1 MDQIIPTLRFLPSEA
16 AMLKRLTFLCTAL
29 LALSACS
36 HNGSDNSAAPQP
48 APAQTSAPA
57 ASASAAKPATASTAP
72 AAPAAAST
80 AAASA
85 STAATP
91 ASATTTAA
99 AKPAAPATPFVDDGK
114 WVEGKNYFTIEPAQP
129 TSDPDKI
136 VVTEAFS
143 YACPA
148 CNAFHTTVD
157 QLVQSL
163 PAGSEMSYLPVS
175 FRPDE
180 NFPLFQRAYFAAK
193 ALGVA
198 EKTQDAMFD
207 AVWKT
212 GELASDDL
220 TTGRPKPQSAWP
232 TIEDVAKFY
241 AKYGVDPKEFVAVA
255 NSFSINTQMKR
266 ADDLVKAYGVD
277 GTPTIIVNGKYRFT
291 PGTAGGYA
299 QSIELAKWLVS
310 KEAAGK

>member
-1 MDQIIPTLRFLPSEA
+1 
-16 AMLKRLTFLCTAL
+16 MLKRLSFLCAAL
-29 LALSACS
+29 IALAACS
-36 HNGSDNSAAPQP
+36 HNGSDTSAPQP
-48 APAQTSAPA
+48 ALAQTSAPA
-57 ASASAAKPATASTAP
+57 APAP
-72 AAPAAAST
+72 AATAQTPTAAST

-91 ASATTTAA
+91 ASASTAA
-99 AKPAAPATPFVDDGK
+99 ATQKPSAPSEPFVDNGK
-114 WVEGKNYFTIEPAQP
+114 WVEGKNYFTIEPQQP
-129 TSDPDKI
+129 TGNPDKI

-148 CNAFHTTVD
+148 CNAFHSTAD
-157 QLVQSL
+157 QLEQSL
-163 PAGSEMSYLPVS
+163 PSNAVMTYLPVS

-193 ALGVA
+193 AMGVA
-198 EKTQDAMFD
+198 EKAHDAVFD
-207 AVWKT
+207 AVWKS

-232 TIEDVAKFY
+232 TIDDVAKFY
-241 AKYGVDPKEFVAVA
+241 AKYGVDPKQFVAVA

-266 ADDLVKAYGVD
+266 ADDQVKAYAVD

-291 PGTAGGYA
+291 PGAAGGYP
-299 QSIELAKWLVS
+299 QSIELTKWLVA

>member
-1 MDQIIPTLRFLPSEA
+1 
-16 AMLKRLTFLCTAL
+16 MLKRLSFLCAAL
-29 LALSACS
+29 LALTACS
-36 HNGSDNSAAPQP
+36 HNGSDNGTAPQP
-48 APAQTSAPA
+48 APAQSSAPA
-57 ASASAAKPATASTAP
+57 APASVAKPAPAATAPTPAASSTAAAASSSAATPATASTAVQKP
-72 AAPAAAST
+72 
-80 AAASA
+80 SA
-85 STAATP
+85 
-91 ASATTTAA
+91 
-99 AKPAAPATPFVDDGK
+99 PFVDDGK

-129 TSDPDKI
+129 TGIPDKI

-148 CNAFHTTVD
+148 CNAFHTTAD
-157 QLVQSL
+157 QLAQSL
-163 PAGSEMSYLPVS
+163 PSNAVMTYLPVS

-198 EKTQDAMFD
+198 DKTYDAMFD
-207 AVWKT
+207 AIWKS

-232 TIEDVAKFY
+232 TIDDVAKFY

-266 ADDLVKAYGVD
+266 ADDMVKAYGVD
-277 GTPTIIVNGKYRFT
+277 ATPTIIVNGKYRFT
-291 PGTAGGYA
+291 PGDAGGYS
-299 QSIELAKWLVS
+299 QSLELTKWLIA

>member
-1 MDQIIPTLRFLPSEA
+1 
-16 AMLKRLTFLCTAL
+16 MLKRLSFLCAAL
-29 LALSACS
+29 LALAACG
-36 HNGSDNSAAPQP
+36 HNDADNSAAPQP

-57 ASASAAKPATASTAP
+57 APASAAKPAPAASTP
-72 AAPAAAST
+72 APAAAST
-80 AAASA
+80 AASSSAASPASA
-85 STAATP
+85 STAAQKP
-91 ASATTTAA
+91 SA
-99 AKPAAPATPFVDDGK
+99 PAAPFVDDGK

-129 TSDPDKI
+129 TGNPDKI

-148 CNAFHTTVD
+148 CNAFHTTAD
-157 QLVQSL
+157 QLAQSL
-163 PAGSEMSYLPVS
+163 PSNAVMAYLPVS

-198 EKTQDAMFD
+198 DKTYDAMFD

-232 TIEDVAKFY
+232 TIDDVAKFY

-255 NSFSINTQMKR
+255 NSFSVNTQMKR
-266 ADDLVKAYGVD
+266 ADDMVKAYGVE

-291 PGTAGGYA
+291 PSDAGGSYA
-299 QSIELAKWLVS
+299 QSIELAKWLVA

>member
-1 MDQIIPTLRFLPSEA
+1 MAS
-16 AMLKRLTFLCTAL
+16 
-29 LALSACS
+29 
-36 HNGSDNSAAPQP
+36 GSKAKT
-48 APAQTSAPA
+48 TSRSNPR
-57 ASASAAKPATASTAP
+57 SR
-72 AAPAAAST
+72 
-80 AAASA
+80 
-85 STAATP
+85 P
-91 ASATTTAA
+91 AS
-99 AKPAAPATPFVDDGK
+99 
-114 WVEGKNYFTIEPAQP
+114 
-129 TSDPDKI
+129 PDKI

-148 CNAFHTTVD
+148 CNAFHTTAD
-157 QLVQSL
+157 QLAQGL
-163 PAGSEMSYLPVS
+163 PSNAAMTYLPVA

-198 EKTQDAMFD
+198 DKTSDAMFD
-207 AVWKT
+207 AVWKS

-232 TIEDVAKFY
+232 TIDDVAKFY

-266 ADDLVKAYGVD
+266 ADDMVKAYGVD
-277 GTPTIIVNGKYRFT
+277 ATPTIIVNGKYRFT
-291 PGTAGGYA
+291 PGDAGGYS
-299 QSIELAKWLVS
+299 QSIELTKWLIA

>member
-1 MDQIIPTLRFLPSEA
+1 
-16 AMLKRLTFLCTAL
+16 MLKRLTFLCAVL
-29 LALSACS
+29 LAVTACS
-36 HNGSDNSAAPQP
+36 HNGSDNDSTSQPQP

-57 ASASAAKPATASTAP
+57 APASAPAKAGTAANPATASTA
-72 AAPAAAST
+72 AAAASST
-80 AAASA
+80 AAAPASA
-85 STAATP
+85 STAAQKP
-91 ASATTTAA
+91 SA
-99 AKPAAPATPFVDDGK
+99 PAAPFVDDGK
-114 WVEGKNYFTIEPAQP
+114 WVEGKNYFTIDPAQP
-129 TSDPDKI
+129 TGVPDKI
-136 VVTEAFS
+136 VVTEVFS

-148 CNAFHTTVD
+148 CNQFHSTAD
-157 QLVQSL
+157 QLAKSL
-163 PAGSEMSYLPVS
+163 PPNAVMTYLPVS

-198 EKTQDAMFD
+198 DKTYDAMFD
-207 AVWKT
+207 AVWKS

-232 TIEDVAKFY
+232 TIDDVAKFY

-266 ADDLVKAYGVD
+266 ADDMVKAYGVE
-277 GTPTIIVNGKYRFT
+277 GTPTIIVNGKYRYT
-291 PGTAGGYA
+291 PGDAGGYA
-299 QSIELAKWLVS
+299 QSIELTKWLVA

>member
-1 MDQIIPTLRFLPSEA
+1 
-16 AMLKRLTFLCTAL
+16 MLKRLSFLCAAL
-29 LALSACS
+29 LALAACS
-36 HNGSDNSAAPQP
+36 HDGSDTSAPQP

-57 ASASAAKPATASTAP
+57 APASAAKPAPASTAQAP
-72 AAPAAAST
+72 AAASTTAAAPAAAST
-80 AAASA
+80 AA
-85 STAATP
+85 TP
-91 ASATTTAA
+91 D
-99 AKPAAPATPFVDDGK
+99 KPSAPAEPFVDNGK
-114 WVEGKNYFTIEPAQP
+114 WVEGKNYFTIEPQQP
-129 TSDPDKI
+129 TGNPDKI

-148 CNAFHTTVD
+148 CNAFHSTAD
-157 QLVQSL
+157 QIEKSL
-163 PAGSEMSYLPVS
+163 PSNAVMTYLPVS

-198 EKTQDAMFD
+198 EKAHDAMFD

-220 TTGRPKPQSAWP
+220 ATGRPKPQSAWP
-232 TIEDVAKFY
+232 TIDDVAKFY
-241 AKYGVDPKEFVAVA
+241 GKYGVDPKQFVAVA

-266 ADDLVKAYGVD
+266 ADDMVKAYGVD
-277 GTPTIIVNGKYRFT
+277 GTPTIIINGKYRFT
-291 PGTAGGYA
+291 PGNAGGYA
-299 QSIELAKWLVS
+299 QSIELTKWLIA

>member
-1 MDQIIPTLRFLPSEA
+1 
-16 AMLKRLTFLCTAL
+16 MLKRLSFLCAAL
-29 LALSACS
+29 LALAACS
-36 HNGSDNSAAPQP
+36 HDGSDASAPQP

-57 ASASAAKPATASTAP
+57 APASAAKPAPASTAQ
-72 AAPAAAST
+72 APAAAST
-80 AAASA
+80 AAA
-85 STAATP
+85 TP
-91 ASATTTAA
+91 APAATAA
-99 AKPAAPATPFVDDGK
+99 AAPEKPSAPAEPFVDNGK
-114 WVEGKNYFTIEPAQP
+114 WVEGKNYFTIEPQQP
-129 TSDPDKI
+129 TGNPDKI

-148 CNAFHTTVD
+148 CNAFHSTAD
-157 QLVQSL
+157 QIEKSL
-163 PAGSEMSYLPVS
+163 PSNAVLTYLPVS

-198 EKTQDAMFD
+198 EKAHDAMFD

-232 TIEDVAKFY
+232 TIDDVAKFY
-241 AKYGVDPKEFVAVA
+241 AKYGVDPKQFVAVA

-266 ADDLVKAYGVD
+266 ADDMVKAYGVD

-291 PGTAGGYA
+291 PGNAGGYA
-299 QSIELAKWLVS
+299 QSIELTKWLIA

>member
-1 MDQIIPTLRFLPSEA
+1 
-16 AMLKRLTFLCTAL
+16 MLKRLSFLCAAL
-29 LALSACS
+29 LALTACS
-36 HNGSDNSAAPQP
+36 HSGPDNGASPQP

-57 ASASAAKPATASTAP
+57 TPASAAKPAPATTAP
-72 AAPAAAST
+72 APAT
-80 AAASA
+80 A
-85 STAATP
+85 STAATASSSTATP
-91 ASATTTAA
+91 ATASTAA
-99 AKPAAPATPFVDDGK
+99 QKPSAPAEPFVDNGK

-129 TSDPDKI
+129 TGVPDKI

-143 YACPA
+143 FACPA
-148 CNAFHTTVD
+148 CNQFHTTAD
-157 QLVQSL
+157 QLAQSL
-163 PAGSEMSYLPVS
+163 PSNAVMIYLPVS

-198 EKTQDAMFD
+198 DKTYDAMFD
-207 AVWKT
+207 AIWKS

-232 TIEDVAKFY
+232 TIDDVAKFY

-266 ADDLVKAYGVD
+266 ADDMVKAYGVD
-277 GTPTIIVNGKYRFT
+277 ATPTIIVNGKYRFT
-291 PGTAGGYA
+291 PGDAGGYS
-299 QSIELAKWLVS
+299 QSLELTKWLIA

>member
-1 MDQIIPTLRFLPSEA
+1 
-16 AMLKRLTFLCTAL
+16 MLKRLSFLGVAL
-29 LALSACS
+29 IALAACS
-36 HNGSDNSAAPQP
+36 HNGSDNTASPQP
-48 APAQTSAPA
+48 APAQSSAPA
-57 ASASAAKPATASTAP
+57 APASAAKPAP
-72 AAPAAAST
+72 ATTTSAPAAAST
-80 AAASA
+80 AAAAAS

-91 ASATTTAA
+91 AAASTAA
-99 AKPAAPATPFVDDGK
+99 QKTASTPAEPFVDDGK

-129 TSDPDKI
+129 TGIPDKI

-148 CNAFHTTVD
+148 CDQFHTKAD
-157 QLVQSL
+157 QLAQSL
-163 PAGSEMSYLPVS
+163 PSNAVMTYLPVS

-198 EKTQDAMFD
+198 DKTYDAMFD
-207 AVWKT
+207 AVWKS

-232 TIEDVAKFY
+232 TIDDIAKFY

-266 ADDLVKAYGVD
+266 ADDMVKAYGVD
-277 GTPTIIVNGKYRFT
+277 ATPTIIVNGKYRFT
-291 PGTAGGYA
+291 PSDAGGYG
-299 QSIELAKWLVS
+299 QSIELTKWLVA

>member
-1 MDQIIPTLRFLPSEA
+1 
-16 AMLKRLTFLCTAL
+16 MLKRLSFLCAAL
-29 LALSACS
+29 IALAACS
-36 HNGSDNSAAPQP
+36 QNGSDTTASQP

-57 ASASAAKPATASTAP
+57 TPASSAKPAPAGTAQ
-72 AAPAAAST
+72 APAAAST
-80 AAASA
+80 STGAAAASA
-85 STAATP
+85 STAP
-91 ASATTTAA
+91 VPQNPS
-99 AKPAAPATPFVDDGK
+99 APAEPFVDNGK
-114 WVEGKNYFTIEPAQP
+114 WVEGKNYFTIEPQQP
-129 TSDPDKI
+129 TGAPDKI

-148 CNAFHTTVD
+148 CNAFHTTAD
-157 QLVQSL
+157 QIEKSL
-163 PAGSEMSYLPVS
+163 PSNAVMTYLPVS

-193 ALGVA
+193 AVGVA
-198 EKTQDAMFD
+198 DKAHDAMFD

-232 TIEDVAKFY
+232 TIDDVAKFY
-241 AKYGVDPKEFVAVA
+241 GKYGVDPKQFVAVA

-266 ADDLVKAYGVD
+266 ADDMVKAYGVEA
-277 GTPTIIVNGKYRFT
+277 TPTIIVNGKYRFT
-291 PGTAGGYA
+291 PSDAGGYA
-299 QSIELAKWLVS
+299 QSIELTKWLVS

>member
-1 MDQIIPTLRFLPSEA
+1 
-16 AMLKRLTFLCTAL
+16 MLKRLSFLCAAL
-29 LALSACS
+29 IALAACS
-36 HNGSDNSAAPQP
+36 HNGSDSSAPQP

-57 ASASAAKPATASTAP
+57 APASATKPAPASTVQAP
-72 AAPAAAST
+72 AAGST
-80 AAASA
+80 AAAA

-91 ASATTTAA
+91 AAASTTAA
-99 AKPAAPATPFVDDGK
+99 AATQKPAQPFVDNGK
-114 WVEGKNYFTIEPAQP
+114 WVEGKNYFTIEPQQP
-129 TSDPDKI
+129 TGNPDKI

-148 CNAFHTTVD
+148 CNAFHTTAD
-157 QLVQSL
+157 QIEKGL
-163 PAGSEMSYLPVS
+163 PSNAVMTYLPVS

-180 NFPLFQRAYFAAK
+180 NFPLFQRAYYAAK

-198 EKTQDAMFD
+198 EKAHDAIYD

-232 TIEDVAKFY
+232 TIDDVAKFY
-241 AKYGVDPKEFVAVA
+241 AKYGVDPKQFVAVA
-255 NSFSINTQMKR
+255 NSFSVNTQMKR
-266 ADDLVKAYGVD
+266 ADDMVKSYGVD
-277 GTPTIIVNGKYRFT
+277 GTPSIIVNGKYRFT
-291 PGTAGGYA
+291 PGSAGGYA
-299 QSIELAKWLVS
+299 QSIELTQWLIA

>member
-1 MDQIIPTLRFLPSEA
+1 
-16 AMLKRLTFLCTAL
+16 MLKRLSFLCAAL
-29 LALSACS
+29 LALTACS
-36 HNGSDNSAAPQP
+36 QNGSNNGAAPQP
-48 APAQTSAPA
+48 APAQSSAPA
-57 ASASAAKPATASTAP
+57 APASAAKPAP
-72 AAPAAAST
+72 AATTPAPAAAST
-80 AAASA
+80 AAAASSSAAMPAAA
-85 STAATP
+85 STAAQKT
-91 ASATTTAA
+91 SA
-99 AKPAAPATPFVDDGK
+99 PAAPFVDDGK

-129 TSDPDKI
+129 TGIPDKI

-148 CNAFHTTVD
+148 CNQFHTTAD
-157 QLVQSL
+157 QLAQSL
-163 PAGSEMSYLPVS
+163 PSNAVMTYLPVS

-198 EKTQDAMFD
+198 DKTYDAMFD
-207 AVWKT
+207 AIWKS

-232 TIEDVAKFY
+232 TIDDVAKFY
-241 AKYGVDPKEFVAVA
+241 AKYGIDPKQFVAVA

-266 ADDLVKAYGVD
+266 ADDMVKAYGVE
-277 GTPTIIVNGKYRFT
+277 GTPTIIVNGKYRFS
-291 PGTAGGYA
+291 PGDAGGYS
-299 QSIELAKWLVS
+299 QSIELTKWLIA

>member
-1 MDQIIPTLRFLPSEA
+1 
-16 AMLKRLTFLCTAL
+16 MLKRLSFLCAAL

-36 HNGSDNSAAPQP
+36 HSDNNASTQP

-57 ASASAAKPATASTAP
+57 APASATKPAPASTAP
-72 AAPAAAST
+72 ATPAAAST
-80 AAASA
+80 AAASSSSA
-85 STAATP
+85 STP
-91 ASATTTAA
+91 AA
-99 AKPAAPATPFVDDGK
+99 AGSAAQKTSAPAEPFVDNGK

-129 TSDPDKI
+129 TGNPDKI

-148 CNAFHTTVD
+148 CNAFHSTAD
-157 QLVQSL
+157 QLAQSL
-163 PAGSEMSYLPVS
+163 PSNAVMTYLPVS

-193 ALGVA
+193 ALGVQ
-198 EKTQDAMFD
+198 EKTHDAMFD
-207 AVWKT
+207 AIWKS

-232 TIEDVAKFY
+232 TLDDVAKFY
-241 AKYGVDPKEFVAVA
+241 GKYGVDPKQFVDVA
-255 NSFSINTQMKR
+255 NSFSINTQIKR
-266 ADDLVKAYGVD
+266 ADDMVKAYGVD
-277 GTPTIIVNGKYRFT
+277 ATPTIIVNGKYRFT
-291 PGTAGGYA
+291 PGDAGGYS
-299 QSIELAKWLVS
+299 QSIELTKWLIS